1 MNGVLVAFAVIA
13 VLIGAGYFSARFG
26 LIAVNQ
32 GPTLNRIAFY
42 VFSPA
47 LLFSALATT
56 SVENIYSPVI
66 VVVLISSLATALIFV
81 VVSRLF
87 FRRNLS
93 DTTMGVAA
101 SIYLNSNNI
110 GLPISLFVIGDVTYY
125 APLLMMQIILFL
137 PILLAILESA
147 KGQVTSV
154 RKVFLG
160 TILNPLIIAS
170 VLGFLVSLN
179 HLVLPDVVI
188 QPLSTMGG
196 AAVPLLLFAYGI
208 SLRGQ
213 KVFHADGDRPVSITA
228 TVLKALVMPA
238 VAFTVGMWVF
248 HLPPHQLF
256 AAVILT
262 SLPTAQN
269 MYTYAS
275 VYKTEIFAVRDVV
288 FTTTIVSLPLM
299 FLIAAVMAA

>member
-1 MNGVLVAFAVIA
+1 VSGVFVAFAVIGL
-13 VLIGAGYFSARFG
+13 LIGVGYFAARFG

-42 VFSPA
+42 IFSPA
-47 LLFSALATT
+47 LLFSVLAKT
-56 SVENIYSPVI
+56 SVENLFSPVI
-66 VVVLISSLATALIFV
+66 LVVLISSLATALVFV
-81 VVSRLF
+81 VLSRIF

-93 DTTMGVAA
+93 DSTIGAAA

-110 GLPISLFVIGDVTYY
+110 GLPISLFVIGDLTYY

-137 PILLAILESA
+137 PVLLAILEVA
-147 KGQVTSV
+147 KGKVTSV
-154 RKVFLG
+154 KKILLS
-160 TILNPLIIAS
+160 TLLNPLIIAS

-179 HLVLPDVVI
+179 HVVLPEVVI
-188 QPLSTMGG
+188 QPLATMGG
-196 AAVPLLLFAYGI
+196 AAVPLLLFAYGV

-213 KVFHADGDRPVSITA
+213 KVFHVDGDRPVSLTA
-228 TVLKALVMPA
+228 TVLKALVMPGI
-238 VAFTVGMWVF
+238 AFVVGAWMF

-275 VYKTEIFAVRDVV
+275 VYKSEVFAVRDVV
-288 FTTTIVSLPLM
+288 FTTTIMSLPLM
-299 FLIAAVMAA
+299 FFIAAIMAA

>member
-1 MNGVLVAFAVIA
+1 VNGVLVAFAVIG

-26 LIAVNQ
+26 LVAVAQ

-42 VFSPA
+42 IFSPA
-47 LLFSALATT
+47 LLFSVLAKT
-56 SVENIYSPVI
+56 SVDNLFSPVI
-66 VVVLISSLATALIFV
+66 VVILISSLATALIFILL
-81 VVSRLF
+81 SRIF

-93 DTTMGVAA
+93 DTTVGVAA

-110 GLPISLFVIGDVTYY
+110 GLPISLFVIGDLSYY

-137 PILLAILESA
+137 PILLGILEAS
-147 KGQVTSV
+147 KGKVTSV
-154 RKVFLG
+154 KKIILG
-160 TILNPLIIAS
+160 TLLNPLIIAS

-179 HLVLPDVVI
+179 HVVLPEVVI
-188 QPLSTMGG
+188 QPLTTMGA

-238 VAFTVGMWVF
+238 IALVVGAAVF

-275 VYKTEIFAVRDVV
+275 VYKAEVFAVRDVV

-299 FLIAAVMAA
+299 FFIAAIMAA

>member
-1 MNGVLVAFAVIA
+1 MAFAVIGL
-13 VLIGAGYFSARFG
+13 LIGVGYFAARFG

-42 VFSPA
+42 IFSPA
-47 LLFSALATT
+47 LLFSVLAKT
-56 SVENIYSPVI
+56 SVENLFSPVI
-66 VVVLISSLATALIFV
+66 LVVLISSLATALVFV
-81 VVSRLF
+81 VLSRIF

-93 DTTMGVAA
+93 DSTIGAAA

-110 GLPISLFVIGDVTYY
+110 GLPISLFVIGDLTYY

-137 PILLAILESA
+137 PVLLAILEVA
-147 KGQVTSV
+147 KGKVTSV
-154 RKVFLG
+154 KKILLS
-160 TILNPLIIAS
+160 TLLNPLIIAS

-179 HLVLPDVVI
+179 HVVLPEVVI
-188 QPLSTMGG
+188 QPLATMGG
-196 AAVPLLLFAYGI
+196 AAVPLLLFAYGV

-213 KVFHADGDRPVSITA
+213 KVFHVDGDRPVSLTA
-228 TVLKALVMPA
+228 TVLKALVMPGI
-238 VAFTVGMWVF
+238 AFVVGAWMF

-275 VYKTEIFAVRDVV
+275 VYKSEVFAVRDVV
-288 FTTTIVSLPLM
+288 FTTTIMSLPLM
-299 FLIAAVMAA
+299 FFIAAIMAA

>member
-1 MNGVLVAFAVIA
+1 VNGVLVAFAVIA